1 MMVQSKPMRAHWAY
15 FFCRLKGLIV
25 GPAAMLDGLNDAQ
38 RQAVTATDGPVL
50 IVAGPGSGKTRVLTH
65 RVAYLIEE
73 RGVSPWNILAVTFTN
88 KAAREMRERLENLI
102 GLERS
107 RQLTVGTF
115 HAVCARILRRDA
127 HLIGV
132 DPRFTIYDD
141 ADQMETVRQALKALN
156 LDPKQFAP
164 RPILSRIS
172 AAKSQFISPARFS
185 EQVQS
190 YWEEVV
196 ARIYPNYQETLRRNR
211 ALDFDD
217 LLAETLRLFDEQPDA
232 LKRYQDHY
240 QYVLVDEYQDT
251 NRVQYLLVHALAA
264 SHRNICVVGD
274 PDQSIYGWRHADIRN
289 ILDFK
294 RDYPDAIEI
303 HLELNYRSTRSIV
316 EAADSIIR
324 ANTQR
329 IQRKLRT
336 ENPAG
341 ERISVRELFDEGQEA
356 QFVVGE
362 IRRLAFGGKLRFKDC
377 AVMYRTNAQ
386 SRPLEEAFIRS
397 DIPYQLIGGTR
408 FYERREIKDAMAILR
423 LVANPNDAVSLQR
436 VLQNTPFGKG
446 IGNRTMQQLDQWA
459 RMTGRPVFDALGVL
473 EGSIDVAPPEVG
485 SRASRLL
492 TDVYT
497 TLTGLVQA
505 SQTVTLSE
513 LFDLAM
519 EKTGFAAQFQ
529 DTGDPDAIDRWENVL
544 QLRAVLSGYDDLP
557 ESTALQTF
565 LEESALV
572 ADADTI
578 SNSDDQVTLI
588 TLHAAKGL
596 EFPVVFLVG
605 AEEGILPHSRSMES
619 ETQVEEERRLFYV
632 GVTRAKQRVYIS
644 HVFRRAMYGYGD
656 LSLRSRFVDAIP
668 SELLEEINVRTESS
682 SSNRSRTFSG
692 NAGRNIVHE
701 VPAIQTMPL
710 TVGLRVFHDRFGD
723 GVVSKVR
730 AMSDDQEVTVEFKR
744 HGQKRLMASLA
755 NLRTD

>member
-1 MMVQSKPMRAHWAY
+1 M
-15 FFCRLKGLIV
+15 
-25 GPAAMLDGLNDAQ
+25 GPASLLDGLNDAQ

-65 RVAYLIEE
+65 RVAFLIDE
-73 RGVSPWNILAVTFTN
+73 RGISPWNILAVTFTN
-88 KAAREMRERLENLI
+88 KAAREMRERLENLV
-102 GLERS
+102 GFERS

-115 HAVCARILRRDA
+115 HATCARILRRDA

-132 DPRFTIYDD
+132 DPHFTIYDD
-141 ADQMETVRQALKALN
+141 GDQMEAVKQALKALN

-172 AAKSQFISPARFS
+172 AAKSQFIPPERFS

-190 YWEEVV
+190 YWEEIV
-196 ARIYPNYQETLRRNR
+196 ARIYPMYQETLRRNR

-217 LLAETLRLFDEQPDA
+217 LLVETLRLFEEQPEA
-232 LKRYQDHY
+232 LQRYQDHY
-240 QYVLVDEYQDT
+240 RYVLVDEYQDT

-294 RDYPDAIEI
+294 RDYPDTTEI
-303 HLELNYRSTRSIV
+303 HLEINYRSTSSIV
-316 EAADSIIR
+316 RAADNIIR

-329 IQRKLRT
+329 IKRELRT
-336 ENPAG
+336 ENPLG
-341 ERISVRELFDEGQEA
+341 DPISVRELFDEGQEA
-356 QFVVGE
+356 HFVASE
-362 IRRLAFGGKLRFKDC
+362 IRRLTFNGDLRFRDC

-386 SRPLEEAFIRS
+386 SRPLEEAFIRG

-408 FYERREIKDAMAILR
+408 FYERREIKDAMSILR
-423 LVANPNDAVSLQR
+423 LIANPNDQVSLQR

-446 IGNRTMQQLDQWA
+446 IGNKTLQQLEQWT
-459 RMTGRPVFDALGVL
+459 RRTGHSVYDALA
-473 EGSIDVAPPEVG
+473 SIDGTLDLDPPDVG
-485 SRASRLL
+485 SRAARLL
-492 TDVYT
+492 TDVYGI
-497 TLTGLVQA
+497 LSRLVVA
-505 SQTVTLSE
+505 SQTRTLSE
-513 LFDLAM
+513 LFDLAV
-519 EKTGFAAQFQ
+519 EQTGFAAQFQ
-529 DTGDPDAIDRWENVL
+529 DTGDPESIERWENVL
-544 QLRAVLSGYDDLP
+544 QLRAVLSSYDELP
-557 ESTALQTF
+557 EAIALQTF

-578 SNSDDQVTLI
+578 SESDNQVTLI

-619 ETQVEEERRLFYV
+619 ESQLEEERRLFYV
-632 GVTRAKQRVYIS
+632 GVTRAKQRVYIT

-656 LSLRSRFVDAIP
+656 LAMRSRFVEAIP
-668 SELLEEINVRTESS
+668 AELRDEVNARTAPG
-682 SSNRSRTFSG
+682 SSNGQSTFSG
-692 NAGRNIVHE
+692 SRA
-701 VPAIQTMPL
+701 PAKNEPPPSTWEPL

-723 GVVSKVR
+723 GVVRQVR
-730 AMSDDQEVTVEFKR
+730 DSSGDQVVTIDFKR
-744 HGQKRLMASLA
+744 HGQKTLMASMA

>member
-1 MMVQSKPMRAHWAY
+1 M
-15 FFCRLKGLIV
+15 V
-25 GPAAMLDGLNDAQ
+25 GPAVLLDGLNDAQ
-38 RQAVTATDGPVL
+38 RRAVTSTDGPVL

-65 RVAYLIEE
+65 RVAYLIDAL
-73 RGVSPWNILAVTFTN
+73 GVSPWNVLAVTFTN
-88 KAAREMRERLENLI
+88 KAAREMRERLENLV

-115 HAVCARILRRDA
+115 HATCARILRRDA
-127 HLIGV
+127 QLIGV
-132 DPRFTIYDD
+132 DPHFTIYDD
-141 ADQMETVRQALKALN
+141 ADQMETIKQALKALN

-172 AAKSQFISPARFS
+172 AAKSQFIAPTRFA

-196 ARIYPNYQETLRRNR
+196 ARVYPMYQETLRRNR

-232 LKRYQDHY
+232 LQRYQDHY
-240 QYVLVDEYQDT
+240 RYVLVDEYQDT
-251 NRVQYLLVHALAA
+251 NRVQYLLVRALSA

-294 RDYPDAIEI
+294 RDYPDATEI

-316 EAADSIIR
+316 AAADSIIR

-341 ERISVRELFDEGQEA
+341 DPISVRELFDEGQEA
-356 QFVVGE
+356 QFVVSE
-362 IRRLAFGGKLRFKDC
+362 IRRLTFSGNLRYRDC

-397 DIPYQLIGGTR
+397 DMPYQLIGGTR

-436 VLQNTPFGKG
+436 VLQNTPMGKG
-446 IGNRTMQQLDQWA
+446 IGARTIQQVEQWT
-459 RMTGRPVFDALGVL
+459 RKTGRSTYDGLGAIDGALEL
-473 EGSIDVAPPEVG
+473 EPPKVA
-485 SRASRLL
+485 SRAARLL
-492 TDVYT
+492 SDVYRV
-497 TLTGLVQA
+497 LSQLVQA
-505 SQTVTLSE
+505 STTLTLTE

-519 EKTGFAAQFQ
+519 EQSGFAAQFQ
-529 DTGDPDAIDRWENVL
+529 DAGDPDAIDRWENVL
-544 QLRAVLSGYDDLP
+544 QLRAVLSTYDDLP
-557 ESTALQTF
+557 EATALQTF
-565 LEESALV
+565 LEESALI

-578 SNSDDQVTLI
+578 ADGDDQVTLI

-605 AEEGILPHSRSMES
+605 AEEGILPHSRSMDS
-619 ETQVEEERRLFYV
+619 EAQLEEERRLFYV

-644 HVFRRAMYGYGD
+644 HVFRRAMYGFGD

-668 SELLEEINVRTESS
+668 SELVDLVQSRATTTTTNGHRTRGGLAERDVSD
-682 SSNRSRTFSG
+682 
-692 NAGRNIVHE
+692 E
-701 VPAIQTMPL
+701 VPSSLLEPL
-710 TVGLRVFHDRFGD
+710 VVGTRVFHDRFGD
-723 GVVSKVR
+723 GVVLKVR
-730 AMSDDQEVTVEFKR
+730 DISEDQEVTVEFKR
-744 HGQKRLMASLA
+744 HGQKRLMVSLA
-755 NLRTD
+755 NLHTG

>member
-1 MMVQSKPMRAHWAY
+1 M
-15 FFCRLKGLIV
+15 V
-25 GPAAMLDGLNDAQ
+25 GPAVLLDSLNDAQ
-38 RQAVTATDGPVL
+38 RRAVTSTDGPVL

-65 RVAYLIEE
+65 RVAYLIDAL
-73 RGVSPWNILAVTFTN
+73 GVSPWNVLAVTFTN
-88 KAAREMRERLENLI
+88 KAAREMRERLENLV

-115 HAVCARILRRDA
+115 HATCARILRRDA
-127 HLIGV
+127 QLIGV
-132 DPRFTIYDD
+132 DPHFTIYDD
-141 ADQMETVRQALKALN
+141 ADQMETIKQALKALN

-172 AAKSQFISPARFS
+172 AAKSQFIAPERFT

-196 ARIYPNYQETLRRNR
+196 ARVYPMYQETLRRNR

-232 LKRYQDHY
+232 LQRYQDHY
-240 QYVLVDEYQDT
+240 RYVLVDEYQDT
-251 NRVQYLLVHALAA
+251 NRVQYLLVRALSA

-294 RDYPDAIEI
+294 RDYPDATEI

-316 EAADSIIR
+316 AAADSIIR

-341 ERISVRELFDEGQEA
+341 DPISIRELFDEGQEA
-356 QFVVGE
+356 QFVVSE
-362 IRRLAFGGKLRFKDC
+362 IRRLTYSGNLHYRDC

-397 DIPYQLIGGTR
+397 DMPYQLIGGTR

-436 VLQNTPFGKG
+436 VLQNTPLGKG
-446 IGNRTMQQLDQWA
+446 IGSRTIQQLEQWT
-459 RMTGRPVFDALGVL
+459 RQTGRSTYDGLGAIDGAIDL
-473 EGSIDVAPPEVG
+473 EPPKVA
-485 SRASRLL
+485 SRAARLL
-492 TDVYT
+492 TDVYNV
-497 TLTGLVQA
+497 LSHLVQA
-505 SQTVTLSE
+505 STTLTLTE
-513 LFDLAM
+513 LFDLAT
-519 EKTGFAAQFQ
+519 EQSGFAAQFQ

-544 QLRAVLSGYDDLP
+544 QLRAVLSTYDGLP
-557 ESTALQTF
+557 EATALQTF
-565 LEESALV
+565 LEESALI

-578 SNSDDQVTLI
+578 ADGDDQVTLI

-605 AEEGILPHSRSMES
+605 AEEGILPHSRSMDS
-619 ETQVEEERRLFYV
+619 EAQLEEERRLFYV

-644 HVFRRAMYGYGD
+644 HVFRRAMYGFGD

-668 SELLEEINVRTESS
+668 SELVDLVQTRATTTTTNGHRTRGGLAERDVSDETPPSSLEALV
-682 SSNRSRTFSG
+682 
-692 NAGRNIVHE
+692 
-701 VPAIQTMPL
+701 
-710 TVGLRVFHDRFGD
+710 VGTRVFHDRFGD
-723 GVVSKVR
+723 GVVLKVR
-730 AMSDDQEVTVEFKR
+730 DISEDQEVTVEFKR
-744 HGQKRLMASLA
+744 HGQKRLMVSLA
-755 NLRTD
+755 NLHTG